1 MCRLAASYRKEGKAD
16 SPFFEA
22 SFVAH
27 EKSPIER
34 KTPLSLCGRISCITP
49 ALPPCVTPPSP
60 FPLSQYTPD
69 PFPPYSR
76 PFWSAALYS
85 PMLQVSAGAL
95 AQPRMP
101 PRGFAPLRHQ
111 KETGRAPHF
120 GVGSPPSK
128 GNAHAIHSIISVP
141 QEFLPARRGKLLFPA
156 RAGLRQLGQ
165 PYPRHQAG
173 PRSQRGATRRRPVRH
188 PRGADVG
195 DGPVR
200 LSGQPLRKP

>member
-101 PRGFAPLRHQ
+101 PRGFALCV
-111 KETGRAPHF
+111 T
-120 GVGSPPSK
+120 K
-128 GNAHAIHSIISVP
+128 GNWTSAPLWGRKSPLKRKRPCHFIPLFQSPKSFYRLAVASFF
-141 QEFLPARRGKLLFPA
+141 FLQ
-156 RAGLRQLGQ
+156 GLVFASWASRIPDIKQALALNEAQLG
-165 PYPRHQAG
+165 G
-173 PRSQRGATRRRPVRH
+173 VLFAT
-188 PRGADVG
+188 RGADVG
-195 DGPVR
+195 RWRPAIW
-200 LSGQPLRKP
+200 SAASKP

>member
-49 ALPPCVTPPSP
+49 ALPPCVTPSSP

-95 AQPRMP
+95 AQPRDASSGLCPFASPKGNWTSAPLWGRKSPLKRKHPCHSFHYFSPPRVFTGSPWQASFSCKGLVFASWASRIPDIKQALDLNEAQLAASCSP
-101 PRGFAPLRHQ
+101 PRGAMS
-111 KETGRAPHF
+111 AM
-120 GVGSPPSK
+120 
-128 GNAHAIHSIISVP
+128 A
-141 QEFLPARRGKLLFPA
+141 LL
-156 RAGLRQLGQ
+156 G
-165 PYPRHQAG
+165 
-173 PRSQRGATRRRPVRH
+173 
-188 PRGADVG
+188 
-195 DGPVR
+195 
-200 LSGQPLRKP
+200 

>member
-85 PMLQVSAGAL
+85 PMLQVSAGGF
-95 AQPRMP
+95 AQPRCLL
-101 PRGFAPLRHQ
+101 GALPLCAHQ
-111 KETGRAPHF
+111 KETDERPWGRKSLKRKRLCHSFHYFSPPRVF
-120 GVGSPPSK
+120 TGSPWQASFF
-128 GNAHAIHSIISVP
+128 S
-141 QEFLPARRGKLLFPA
+141 A

-165 PYPRHQAG
+165 PYP
-173 PRSQRGATRRRPVRH
+173 
-188 PRGADVG
+188 
-195 DGPVR
+195 
-200 LSGQPLRKP
+200 